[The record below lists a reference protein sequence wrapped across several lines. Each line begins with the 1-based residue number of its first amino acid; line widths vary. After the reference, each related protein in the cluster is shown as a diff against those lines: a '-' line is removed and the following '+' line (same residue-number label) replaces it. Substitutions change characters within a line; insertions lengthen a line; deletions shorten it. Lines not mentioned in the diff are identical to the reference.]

1 MGKAKQSHLKGEKKT
16 ICHNVGPFVGF
27 PGGAVIKVPPVNA
40 GGARDLGSIP
50 GFGRSPGE
58 GNGSPPILLP
68 GKFHGQRNLEG
79 SSPWGRKESDRNE
92 YVCVRPHTHTQGPLC
107 SSHLSSSP

>member
-1 MGKAKQSHLKGEKKT
+1 MGKAKQSHLQGEKKR

-27 PGGAVIKVPPVNA
+27 PGGAVIKVSPANA

-58 GNGSPPILLP
+58 GNGNPPILLP

-79 SSPWGRKESDRNE
+79 SSPWGCKESDRNE
-92 YVCVRPHTHTQGPLC
+92 YVCVRPPPTHRALCVLHT
-107 SSHLSSSP
+107 